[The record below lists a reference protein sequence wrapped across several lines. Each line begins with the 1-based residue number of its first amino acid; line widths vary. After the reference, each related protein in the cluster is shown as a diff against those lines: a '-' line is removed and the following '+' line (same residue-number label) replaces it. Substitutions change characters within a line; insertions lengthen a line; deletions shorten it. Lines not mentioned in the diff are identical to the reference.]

1 MITDSFLR
9 NLTVLYVSAALLI
22 GCHPVSEGDSET
34 AYFRNIAEEQ
44 IKFEILQLLY
54 DMQPQQVDYDAF
66 STRGNSIGDS
76 VHQLS
81 MKFIHEVPK
90 FGKMPDCKIRN
101 QNINALLDKSAL
113 RPYDKMQ
120 LRKQIWMDIDATSAT
135 TDRQTIVYQYLYAE
149 LLILRKL
156 HTRYGSAIQHENIF
170 HTGENNTIIVRI
182 NTPEM
187 LVFPLSDSLVVAG
200 CLYNSMVLPPSSA
213 EIIIDKEICV
223 GIVHLPE
230 GVTVTPHDELILYL
244 KLKAQNWRQNQDYT
258 YTFHP
263 ARYDYSTG
271 ALLN

>member
-1 MITDSFLR
+1 MTTDSFLR
-9 NLTVLYVSAALLI
+9 HLSVLYISAALLI
-22 GCHPVSEGDSET
+22 GCQTISEGDSET

-44 IKFEILQLLY
+44 IKFEILKLLY

-66 STRGNSIGDS
+66 STRGSSIGDS

-90 FGKMPDCKIRN
+90 FGKMPDYKIRK
-101 QNINALLDKSAL
+101 QNTNALLDKSGF

-156 HTRYGSAIQHENIF
+156 DTRYGSAIQHENIF
-170 HTGENNTIIVRI
+170 HTGKNTTIIVRI
-182 NTPEM
+182 NTPEK
-187 LVFPLSDSLVVAG
+187 LVFPLSDSLVVEG
-200 CLYNSMVLPPSSA
+200 CLYNHIALPPSSV

-223 GIVHLPE
+223 GIVHLPD
-230 GVTVTPHDELILYL
+230 GVTMTPEDKLILHL
-244 KLKAQNWRQNQDYT
+244 KLKAQSWRQNEDYT
-258 YTFHP
+258 YAFYP